1 MWKAVDN
8 RLADKSSI
16 FQCLDYPIT
25 NSSRIFGINQQSFN
39 MPQGNPN
46 IWNKLNTPIFFFLIN
61 ISIFGIIE
69 MHVTKLSLLH
79 SMDNLDDLIPLAMGA
94 NDKKFLWL
102 ITPMSSGVVDLSSNN
117 WQASLVPKRS
127 YSIMQCESLSDAGA
141 LWTPFFLFIKKSKM
155 QSSQAPSAKFKEIYG
170 KKMITDN

>member
-46 IWNKLNTPIFFFLIN
+46 IWNKLDTPIFFFLIN

-69 MHVTKLSLLH
+69 MHITKLSLLH

-127 YSIMQCESLSDAGA
+127 YTIMQCESLSDAGA
-141 LWTPFFLFIKKSKM
+141 LWTPFFLFIKKVKCKVLKPY
-155 QSSQAPSAKFKEIYG
+155 QLNLKKYTG
-170 KKMITDN
+170 KKW